1 MLAMSTP
8 LVESRRCLVTGGS
21 SGIGEATAERLRTD
35 GWQVTS
41 LSRRSRAPEGTQGLA
56 GDAADPTDL
65 ARAVELAAGPDGRL
79 DGLIC
84 AAGVPPGGPWDDPV
98 HWEEIIR
105 VDLTA
110 AWESARLAWPALKA
124 GRGAVVFVGSIVGSA
139 EGSARSPAYA
149 AAKAGVEGL
158 ARSLA
163 LIGARDGIRV
173 NVVAPGAIDTPFD
186 VALFPPDARPDV
198 PLGRMGTP
206 DEVANVV
213 AFLLSPA
220 ASYVNGAVWRVDGGR
235 TVLSPASSA
244 GRVTADEGIES

>member
-1 MLAMSTP
+1 MSTP
-8 LVESRRCLVTGGS
+8 PDGSRRCLVTGGS
-21 SGIGEATAERLRTD
+21 SGIGQATAARLQAD

-41 LSRRSRAPEGTQGLA
+41 LSRRMRAPDGTQNLA

-65 ARAVELAAGPDGRL
+65 ARAVELAAGPQGRL
-79 DGLIC
+79 QGLVC
-84 AAGVPPGGPWDDPV
+84 AAGIPPSGPWDDPA
-98 HWEEIIR
+98 HWAEVIR
-105 VDLTA
+105 IDLTA
-110 AWESARLAWPALKA
+110 AWEAARLAWPALLA
-124 GRGAVVFVGSIVGSA
+124 GGGAVVFVGSIVGGA
-139 EGSARSPAYA
+139 EGSVRSPAYA
-149 AAKAGVEGL
+149 AAKAGLEGL

-163 LIGARDGIRV
+163 LLGARGGIRV

-206 DEVANVV
+206 EEVAAVV
-213 AFLLSPA
+213 DFLLSPA

-244 GRVTADEGIES
+244 GRVSSGEGVES

>member
-1 MLAMSTP
+1 
-8 LVESRRCLVTGGS
+8 V
-21 SGIGEATAERLRTD
+21 
-35 GWQVTS
+35 
-41 LSRRSRAPEGTQGLA
+41 
-56 GDAADPTDL
+56 
-65 ARAVELAAGPDGRL
+65 ARAVELAAGPPGRL
-79 DGLIC
+79 HGLVC
-84 AAGVPPGGPWDDPV
+84 AAGVPPSGPWDDPA
-98 HWEEIIR
+98 HWAEVIR

-110 AWESARLAWPALKA
+110 AWEAARLAWPALRA
-124 GRGAVVFVGSIVGSA
+124 GRGSVVLVGSIVGSA
-139 EGSARSPAYA
+139 EGSVRSPAYA

-173 NVVAPGAIDTPFD
+173 NVVAPGAVDTPFD

-206 DEVANVV
+206 DEVASVV

-244 GRVTADEGIES
+244 GRASSVEGLES